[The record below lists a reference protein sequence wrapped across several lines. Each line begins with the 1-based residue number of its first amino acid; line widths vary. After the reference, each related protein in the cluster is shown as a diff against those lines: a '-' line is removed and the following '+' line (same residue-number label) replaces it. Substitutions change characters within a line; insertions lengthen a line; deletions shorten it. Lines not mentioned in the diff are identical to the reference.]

1 MPTLYVE
8 NVPRDLYAA
17 LRKRAKKNRSS
28 ISAEVIALL
37 KQWVPTEKEIARRH
51 EWFLESR
58 RIQAEASGLPGPSAE
73 EMLREDREREEPTH

>member
-17 LRKRAKKNRSS
+17 LRKQAKAKRSS
-28 ISAEVIALL
+28 IAAEVIAML
-37 KQWVPTEKEIARRH
+37 KQWVPTEKELARRH
-51 EWFLESR
+51 RWYEESR

-73 EMLREDREREEPTH
+73 EMLREDRER

>member
-17 LRKRAKKNRSS
+17 LRKRAKANRSS
-28 ISAEVIALL
+28 IAAEVISLL
-37 KQWVPTEKEIARRH
+37 KQWVPTQKELARRH
-51 EWFLESR
+51 HWYEEAR

-73 EMLREDREREEPTH
+73 EMLREDRAR